1 MDKFL
6 ETYKLSRLNQEETK
20 YKQSN
25 NEEGV
30 IKYPTTIKSP
40 GQSGFTGELYQ
51 RFKEELTS
59 ILLKLFPK
67 TEEKEYLLTYFMR
80 PALLSNQSYTKTL
93 QEKKKTTGQYP

>member
-30 IKYPTTIKSP
+30 VKYLTTIKSP
-40 GQSGFTGELYQ
+40 GPSGFTGELYQ

-80 PALLSNQSYTKTL
+80 PALLSNQS
-93 QEKKKTTGQYP
+93 